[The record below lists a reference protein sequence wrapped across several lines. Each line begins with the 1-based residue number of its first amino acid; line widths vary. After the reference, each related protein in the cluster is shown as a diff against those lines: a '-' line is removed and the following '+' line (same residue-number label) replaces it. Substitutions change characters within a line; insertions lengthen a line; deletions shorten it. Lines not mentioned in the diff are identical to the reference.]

1 MQHSGLILR
10 DKNASFLLVPM
21 PDQIF
26 GCNVLIHMLSPL
38 HMFCL
43 VVCRK
48 KQGLRRNASKET
60 PGLMQGIRKDEY
72 KTAEQTEGYDSF
84 NEMKQRFLT
93 FKEKKYL

>member
-21 PDQIF
+21 PDHIF
-26 GCNVLIHMLSPL
+26 DRNVLIHMFSAL
-38 HMFCL
+38 HMLCS

-48 KQGLRRNASKET
+48 KQGLRMNASKET

-84 NEMKQRFLT
+84 NEMKRRFLT
-93 FKEKKYL
+93 FKETKYS

>member
-1 MQHSGLILR
+1 
-10 DKNASFLLVPM
+10 M

-26 GCNVLIHMLSPL
+26 DCNVLIHVFLPL
-38 HMFCL
+38 HMLCL

-48 KQGLRRNASKET
+48 KQGLSNASKET
-60 PGLMQGIRKDEY
+60 PGLMQGIRTGEY
-72 KTAEQTEGYDSF
+72 KTAEQTGGYDSF